1 MTDLTDRAGAG
12 TVGGGASGSTKVD
25 SGCRIL
31 STMNQPVSV
40 VVRHAGGSGVSGAGG
55 AGCGDY
61 GGGDVGW
68 AVNLRELAAR

>member
-1 MTDLTDRAGAG
+1 LTDLTDRAGAG

-40 VVRHAGGSGVSGAGG
+40 VVLHARGSGVSGAGG
-55 AGCGDY
+55 VIMAGGRRVGGECG
-61 GGGDVGW
+61 
-68 AVNLRELAAR
+68 